1 MENRITELEI
11 KFSFAQDLLE
21 TLNLTVYRQQQ
32 SIERLATEVRA
43 LREQVSGMTPITLAQ
58 SAGDEIPPHY

>member
-32 SIERLATEVRA
+32 CIEQLATEVRA
-43 LREQVSGMTPITLAQ
+43 LREQLSCMSPTIQAR